1 MEEFKLKLL
10 DALSDDV
17 IIQRYQKIFEKCFK
31 TSTEAITELQKTMV
45 ISNNEL
51 RSREKR
57 IQDLELQNTG
67 LWERLDELE
76 RCSRKPSVRVF
87 GIPETTHCTTDTKLL
102 ELINKNMKLQPPLEP
117 GNIEVSHRI
126 GKTPAPPNDNQAA
139 NSSRSQTRPRPII
152 ARFASR
158 RIKVRVMEVKKR
170 LKRNRQSDDSAD
182 QEEEDE
188 DLSASFP
195 GPFIHIGW
203 SHTAASAFGKEGPRY
218 EECKAVIRYV
228 GFWW

>member
-1 MEEFKLKLL
+1 MN
-10 DALSDDV
+10 A
-17 IIQRYQKIFEKCFK
+17 IIERYQKIFKRCFK
-31 TSTEAITELQKTMV
+31 ASIEAITELQKTVV
-45 ISNNEL
+45 ILNNEL

-57 IQDLELQNTG
+57 IWSKLMG
-67 LWERLDELE
+67 LMSLNDTTENHQFVCLAFLKQHLVQQIRNCLRL
-76 RCSRKPSVRVF
+76 S
-87 GIPETTHCTTDTKLL
+87 TK
-102 ELINKNMKLQPPLEP
+102 MKLQPPLEP
-117 GNIEVSHRI
+117 GDIEVSHRI
-126 GKTPAPPNDNQAA
+126 GKAPAPPKHDQVAD
-139 NSSRSQTRPRPII
+139 SSRSQTRPRPII

-188 DLSASFP
+188 YLSASFS
-195 GPFIHIGW
+195 GPVYVSD

-218 EECKAVIRYV
+218 EECKAVIRYL